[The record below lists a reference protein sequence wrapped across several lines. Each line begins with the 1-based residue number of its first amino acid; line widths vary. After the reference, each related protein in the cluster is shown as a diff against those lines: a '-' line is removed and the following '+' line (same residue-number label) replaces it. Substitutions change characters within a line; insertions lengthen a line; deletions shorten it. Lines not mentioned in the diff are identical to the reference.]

1 MTDNRTTE
9 LLPCPFCGGEA
20 DEYEGDY
27 GNGIY
32 CMMCGAMVGE
42 PIHLEYRT
50 TKRVSMTEAIAAWN
64 TRPKHVVGE
73 LVVNIHP
80 MKKAPSINV
89 LLAQFGYHYAA
100 TTSMIEMAALVDSY
114 ADRIREALCDD

>member
-1 MTDNRTTE
+1 MSDCSTHAFDVP
-9 LLPCPFCGGEA
+9 LKPCPFCGGEA

-50 TKRVSMTEAIAAWN
+50 TKRVSIDEAIAAWN
-64 TRPKHVVGE
+64 TRAERTCEVEVRDTAYGGYTRHCGNCGADLDCDTRNKQNYCPNCGAKVVGE
-73 LVVNIHP
+73 
-80 MKKAPSINV
+80 
-89 LLAQFGYHYAA
+89 
-100 TTSMIEMAALVDSY
+100 
-114 ADRIREALCDD
+114 

>member
-1 MTDNRTTE
+1 MSKELCEDMLEALENCCLTMRTAGLSFATE
-9 LLPCPFCGGEA
+9 
-20 DEYEGDY
+20 
-27 GNGIY
+27 
-32 CMMCGAMVGE
+32 
-42 PIHLEYRT
+42 T
-50 TKRVSMTEAIAAWN
+50 IAAWN

>member
-32 CMMCGAMVGE
+32 CMRCGAMVGE
-42 PIHLEYRT
+42 PIHLEYMT
-50 TKRVSMTEAIAAWN
+50 TKRVSIAEAIAAWN
-64 TRPKHVVGE
+64 ARAERTCRIIE
-73 LVVNIHP
+73 YDE
-80 MKKAPSINV
+80 APYPVCSECGAV
-89 LLAQFGYHYAA
+89 QP
-100 TTSMIEMAALVDSY
+100 
-114 ADRIREALCDD
+114 DDYTVYFCWNCGAKVRDE